1 MELANRFHWVSVSK
15 YDDEFRLLQARYNY
29 PWSFDSNHLQTFFLE
44 PFPKE
49 QSVARWVLVLTL
61 TPFLPLRPL
70 LTMGTLFALILILKA
85 VAPSLTAF
93 MYMFAT
99 AASLGKCLWTNVPTR
114 GYSYISA
121 IQQPAGT
128 PSQWLPLSNY
138 LLNQDVWLR
147 EFQGHEDKNFLA
159 DGIVNGFQLADIG
172 TTFTPM
178 DMQNYKSAT
187 SSSTKARV
195 GKTIRE
201 EIMQGNYVI
210 TSSKPTVVNALG
222 AIPMPNSTEYELF
235 TIFLGFIGR
244 LWTTMLL
251 LAPLNFNGMTQLSWL
266 GLNT

>member
-1 MELANRFHWVSVSK
+1 MGSRANSNPFS
-15 YDDEFRLLQARYNY
+15 
-29 PWSFDSNHLQTFFLE
+29 SFAATTNDGHTICPNFNTQSGYTFPNCVYVHVCNRSISGE
-44 PFPKE
+44 M
-49 QSVARWVLVLTL
+49 LVDKRTH
-61 TPFLPLRPL
+61 
-70 LTMGTLFALILILKA
+70 
-85 VAPSLTAF
+85 S
-93 MYMFAT
+93 
-99 AASLGKCLWTNVPTR
+99 

-178 DMQNYKSAT
+178 DMQNYKPAT

-195 GKTIRE
+195 VKTIRE